1 MCKVNLKDDQNV
13 DYIYCIRYWGSVAC
27 SDFALQPLEVTDTTV
42 SCNLSQR
49 HRCSQQILDL
59 ADYLEMHFS
68 SGPQMRQYKSPKSF
82 SSDIPL
88 LIELSNPMSFFDYF
102 KDKFQS
108 KDVMVTWDE
117 RHKPYNLND
126 IKEFCTK
133 QKWICTEKRNL
144 RGSEASVVIM
154 YGLRKGHDFEYL
166 TRAKTHLVVV
176 AIVGEEEAGT
186 YKYFC
191 IFCSLN
197 N

>member
-1 MCKVNLKDDQNV
+1 M
-13 DYIYCIRYWGSVAC
+13 DYIYCLRYWGFGDDWSLI
-27 SDFALQPLEVTDTTV
+27 FQPLEVTDTTV

-49 HRCSQQILDL
+49 QRCSQQILDL
-59 ADYLEMHFS
+59 ADYLEMHFT
-68 SGPQMRQYKSPKSF
+68 SGPQMRRYKSPKSF

-88 LIELSNPMSFFDYF
+88 LIELSNPMSFFDYI
-102 KDKFQS
+102 KDKFPS

-117 RHKPYNLND
+117 WHEPNNLNH
-126 IKEFCTK
+126 IIEFCGK
-133 QKWICTEKRNL
+133 QNWICTEQRNL
-144 RGSEASVVIM
+144 IGSEASVVILF
-154 YGLRKGHDFEYL
+154 GRSILFNFEYL

-176 AIVGEEEAGT
+176 TIVGEEDPGT